1 MFSFS
6 DPSSETGLAFAHP
19 SERAAAT
26 TIGDMPDRLMVR
38 DHVVEVEIGAFQAE
52 RNVTQR
58 VSFNV
63 VVEIAPLPDDVDD
76 DVDRIL
82 SYDKVTEAITHEL
95 AAERLNL
102 LETLAERIADRILLE
117 PQATRVF
124 VRIEKL
130 DRGPGR
136 LGVEIVR
143 KPGDAA
149 AQVQA
154 EDSPAP
160 VVMYLSNTA
169 FGSAHLGAWI
179 DQVEARG
186 APLVIC
192 VGPREISVPG
202 STDLVAQRRIDLLA
216 IEQNAW
222 GLVSRDPRC
231 AVVASRTELDWG
243 MKNGQTGI
251 WAPSRIVL
259 DAVDGPMAPPS
270 DPVELS
276 AWFAA
281 WLGAAELI
289 VVGDALPEPIAGLAT
304 RTHDPEQKSL

>member
-1 MFSFS
+1 MSS
-6 DPSSETGLAFAHP
+6 PSETRLAFAHP

-26 TIGDMPDRLMVR
+26 AIGGMPDRLMVR

-58 VSFNV
+58 VCFNV
-63 VVEIAPLPDDVDD
+63 VVEIEPLPADVDD

-82 SYDKVTEAITHEL
+82 SYDRVTEAIAHEL

-143 KPGDAA
+143 RSGDATRIE
-149 AQVQA
+149 A
-154 EDSPAP
+154 EARPCP
-160 VVMYLSNTA
+160 VVMYLAN
-169 FGSAHLGAWI
+169 SARESENLGAWV
-179 DQVEARG
+179 DQTAARG
-186 APLVIC
+186 LPLVIC
-192 VGPREISVPG
+192 VGPHDMQVPE
-202 STDLVAQRRIDLLA
+202 SADPVARRRIELLA
-216 IEQNAW
+216 MEQNAW
-222 GLVSRDPRC
+222 SLVTRDARF

-259 DAVDGPMAPPS
+259 DAVDGSSAPPS
-270 DPVELS
+270 DPVALA

-281 WLGAAELI
+281 WVGASELI
-289 VVGDALPEPIAGLAT
+289 VVGAELPDAFGGIPT
-304 RTHDPEQKSL
+304 RSHDAEKKEL

>member
-1 MFSFS
+1 MSS
-6 DPSSETGLAFAHP
+6 PSETTLAFAHP

-26 TIGDMPDRLMVR
+26 AIGDMPDRLMVR

-63 VVEIAPLPDDVDD
+63 VVEIAPLPADVDD

-82 SYDKVTEAITHEL
+82 SYDKVTEAIAHEL

-143 KPGDAA
+143 KPGDAG
-149 AQVQA
+149 QIQA
-154 EDSPAP
+154 EERPSP
-160 VVMYLSNTA
+160 VVMYLSNPACSTP
-169 FGSAHLGAWI
+169 HLGTWI
-179 DQVEARG
+179 DQLTARG
-186 APLVIC
+186 LPLVIC
-192 VGPREISVPG
+192 VGPHDLAVPG
-202 STDLVAQRRIDLLA
+202 SSDPVAQRRIDLLSV
-216 IEQNAW
+216 EQNAW
-222 GLVSRDPRC
+222 SLVTRDPRC
-231 AVVASRTELDWG
+231 AVVGSRTELDWG

-259 DAVDGPMAPPS
+259 DAVDGPSAPPE
-270 DPVELS
+270 DPVALA

-281 WLGAAELI
+281 WAGAAELI
-289 VVGDALPEPIAGLAT
+289 VVGEELPPVIGDIPARLHNAEAKDL
-304 RTHDPEQKSL
+304 